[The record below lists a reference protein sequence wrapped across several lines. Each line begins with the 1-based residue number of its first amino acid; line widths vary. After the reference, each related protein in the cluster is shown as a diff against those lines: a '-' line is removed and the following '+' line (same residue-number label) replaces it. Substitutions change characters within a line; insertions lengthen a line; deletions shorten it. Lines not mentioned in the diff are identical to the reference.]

1 MVLAA
6 IFGKPAVG
14 REEFGRWAREER
26 GVDAVHHY
34 HALRA
39 CWPYL
44 STRRQKVLD
53 IGPEPGAWLHTI
65 RRFAGEKHELWA
77 CRQGASPD
85 GADPGGPP
93 PGGARLLPAEFDVWS
108 PLADFEA
115 PTGLADKGFTLVT
128 LIHVVDHLYHPEP
141 LLRVLASAMATRGV
155 LVITASNVGRLANL
169 RGLIRG
175 GGLAGDLDA
184 LIGRRG
190 KYPRPRVRE
199 YCWRELTRAALAAG
213 LTPVRHGFYDDPAR
227 REEAEFDEPLRKAV
241 TPMLSEH
248 GQLQSDMILVFRK
261 AGPVS
266 VGLHRMRRGVYPL
279 LREAHA
285 KLEAARRRFR
295 KRS

>member
-1 MVLAA
+1 MGLAA
-6 IFGKPAVG
+6 IFGMPAVR
-14 REEFGRWAREER
+14 REQFGRWAKGER

-34 HALRA
+34 HALQA

-44 STRRQKVLD
+44 SAGRQKVLD
-53 IGPEPGAWLHTI
+53 IGPEPSAWLRTLRH
-65 RRFAGEKHELWA
+65 FAGEKHELWS

-85 GADPGGPP
+85 GTDAGGPAP
-93 PGGARLLPAEFDVWS
+93 DGARLMPAEFDLWS
-108 PLADFEA
+108 PLADYEA

-128 LIHVVDHLYHPEP
+128 LLQVIDHLYHPEP
-141 LLRVLASAMATRGV
+141 LFRTLTSVMAPRAV
-155 LVITASNVGRLANL
+155 LVITASNVGRMANL
-169 RGLIRG
+169 RGLLRG

-227 REEAEFDEPLRKAV
+227 REASDFDEPLRNAV
-241 TPMLSEH
+241 APILSEH

-261 AGPVS
+261 AGAVS

-295 KRS
+295 KRR